1 MSKSIW
7 AQVKSLSH
15 TCPSCSHVKRMYKRP
30 LHKSMALG
38 LLFLIRIYKQKQDW
52 VHVNEIT
59 AQGLKYKMNL
69 SGGDFAKLAHWGFII
84 GKENK
89 NFKKKTSGLWQP
101 TIKGEKFV
109 NGETKTLSHI
119 ILMEN
124 KFMGKAGKL
133 IKFEDA
139 IGTDFDY
146 SELFKKVGK

>member
-1 MSKSIW
+1 
-7 AQVKSLSH
+7 
-15 TCPSCSHVKRMYKRP
+15 
-30 LHKSMALG
+30 MALG

-69 SGGDFAKLAHWGFII
+69 SGGDFAKLVHWGFII

-101 TIKGEKFV
+101 TLKGERFV
-109 NGETKTLSHI
+109 NGDIKTMSHI
-119 ILMEN
+119 VLMSN

-133 IKFEDA
+133 IKFEEA

-146 SELFKKVGK
+146 SQLFKKVGK